1 MKKKKKNKKKIILKI
16 LIIIIILGSLIFYF
30 KNMKIKNIYVTGN
43 NNLKDQEIIE
53 LDGINN
59 YPNLFQTS
67 SRKIEKKIKLNPLID
82 SVKVKKTFLG
92 KITINIK
99 EYNLLLKNEID
110 NTIYLDNGQ
119 KITND
124 INIIGLP
131 TLTNEVDKD
140 ILNNFLKKLNTIN
153 KDILSKISEITY
165 SPNEYDKDLFLFLMN
180 DGNYVYITT
189 TRLDNINKYE
199 NVLLELEGKKGIIY
213 LDSGNHFEI
222 LE

>member
-43 NNLKDQEIIE
+43 NTLKDQEIIE
-53 LDGINN
+53 LAGINN

>member
-53 LDGINN
+53 LAGINN

-99 EYNLLLKNEID
+99 EHNLLLKNEID

-131 TLTNEVDKD
+131 TLTNDVDKD
-140 ILNNFLKKLNTIN
+140 ILNDFLKKLNTIN

>member
-53 LDGINN
+53 LAGINN
-59 YPNLFQTS
+59 YPNLFQIS

>member
-1 MKKKKKNKKKIILKI
+1 MKKKKNNKKKIILKI

-53 LDGINN
+53 LAGINN
-59 YPNLFQTS
+59 YPNLFQIS

-82 SVKVKKTFLG
+82 SVKVKKTFFG

-131 TLTNEVDKD
+131 TLTNDVAKD

>member
-53 LDGINN
+53 LAGVNN
-59 YPNLFQTS
+59 YPNLFQIS

-99 EYNLLLKNEID
+99 EYNLLLKN
-110 NTIYLDNGQ
+110 
-119 KITND
+119 
-124 INIIGLP
+124 
-131 TLTNEVDKD
+131 
-140 ILNNFLKKLNTIN
+140 
-153 KDILSKISEITY
+153 
-165 SPNEYDKDLFLFLMN
+165 
-180 DGNYVYITT
+180 
-189 TRLDNINKYE
+189 
-199 NVLLELEGKKGIIY
+199 
-213 LDSGNHFEI
+213 
-222 LE
+222 

>member
-53 LDGINN
+53 LAGINN

-99 EYNLLLKNEID
+99 EHNLLLKNEID

-131 TLTNEVDKD
+131 TLTNDVAKD

>member
-53 LDGINN
+53 LAGINN
-59 YPNLFQTS
+59 YPNLFQIS

-82 SVKVKKTFLG
+82 SVKVKKTFFG

-131 TLTNEVDKD
+131 TLTNDVDKD

>member
-53 LDGINN
+53 LAGINN
-59 YPNLFQTS
+59 YPNLFQIS

-131 TLTNEVDKD
+131 TLINDVDKD

>member
-30 KNMKIKNIYVTGN
+30 KNMKIKNIYVIGN
-43 NNLKDQEIIE
+43 NTLKDQEIIE
-53 LDGINN
+53 LAGINN

-67 SRKIEKKIKLNPLID
+67 SKKIEKKIKLNPLID

-99 EYNLLLKNEID
+99 EHNLLLKNEID

-119 KITND
+119 KIAND

-131 TLTNEVDKD
+131 TLINDVDKD

>member
-30 KNMKIKNIYVTGN
+30 KNMKIKNIYVIGN
-43 NNLKDQEIIE
+43 NTLKDQEIIE
-53 LDGINN
+53 LAGINN
-59 YPNLFQTS
+59 YPNLFQIS

-131 TLTNEVDKD
+131 TLTNDVDKD

>member
-43 NNLKDQEIIE
+43 NTLKDQEIIE
-53 LDGINN
+53 LAGINN
-59 YPNLFQTS
+59 YPNLFQIS

-99 EYNLLLKNEID
+99 EHNLLLKNEID

-131 TLTNEVDKD
+131 TLTNDVDKD

>member
-43 NNLKDQEIIE
+43 NTLKDQEIIE
-53 LDGINN
+53 LAGINN

-67 SRKIEKKIKLNPLID
+67 SRKIEKKIKLNPLIA

-131 TLTNEVDKD
+131 TLTNDVDKD

>member
-53 LDGINN
+53 LAGINN
-59 YPNLFQTS
+59 YPNLFQIS

-82 SVKVKKTFLG
+82 SVKVKKTFFG

-110 NTIYLDNGQ
+110 NTIYLDNGL
-119 KITND
+119 KIAND

-131 TLTNEVDKD
+131 TLTNDVDKD

>member
-43 NNLKDQEIIE
+43 NTLKDQEIIE
-53 LDGINN
+53 LAGINN

-119 KITND
+119 KIAND

-131 TLTNEVDKD
+131 TLTNDVDKD

>member
-30 KNMKIKNIYVTGN
+30 KNMKIKNIYVIGN

-53 LDGINN
+53 LAGINN
-59 YPNLFQTS
+59 YPNLFQIS

-82 SVKVKKTFLG
+82 SVKVKKTFFG

-131 TLTNEVDKD
+131 TLTNDVDKD

>member
-1 MKKKKKNKKKIILKI
+1 MKKKKNNKKKIILKI

-43 NNLKDQEIIE
+43 NTLKDQEIIE
-53 LDGINN
+53 LAGINN

-92 KITINIK
+92 KIIINIK

-119 KITND
+119 KIAND

-131 TLTNEVDKD
+131 TLTNDVDKD

>member
-53 LDGINN
+53 LAGINN
-59 YPNLFQTS
+59 YPNLFQIS

-131 TLTNEVDKD
+131 TLTNDVAKD

-199 NVLLELEGKKGIIY
+199 N
-213 LDSGNHFEI
+213 
-222 LE
+222 

>member
-53 LDGINN
+53 LAGINN
-59 YPNLFQTS
+59 YPNLFQIS

-124 INIIGLP
+124 INMIGLP

-153 KDILSKISEITY
+153 KDILSIISEITY

>member
-30 KNMKIKNIYVTGN
+30 KNMKIKNIYVIGN

-53 LDGINN
+53 LAGINK
-59 YPNLFQTS
+59 YPNLFQIS

-131 TLTNEVDKD
+131 TLTNDVDKD

>member
-53 LDGINN
+53 LAGINN
-59 YPNLFQTS
+59 YPNLFQIS

-131 TLTNEVDKD
+131 TLTNDVDKD

>member
-16 LIIIIILGSLIFYF
+16 LIIIIILGSLTFYF

-53 LDGINN
+53 LAGINN
-59 YPNLFQTS
+59 YPNLFQIS

-82 SVKVKKTFLG
+82 SVKVKKTFFG

-131 TLTNEVDKD
+131 TLTNDVDKD

>member
-30 KNMKIKNIYVTGN
+30 KNMKIKNIYVIGN
-43 NNLKDQEIIE
+43 NTLKDQEIIE
-53 LDGINN
+53 LAGINN
-59 YPNLFQTS
+59 YPNLFQIS

-92 KITINIK
+92 KIIINIK

-119 KITND
+119 KIAND

-131 TLTNEVDKD
+131 TLTNDVDKD

>member
-43 NNLKDQEIIE
+43 NTLKDQEIIE
-53 LDGINN
+53 LAGINN
-59 YPNLFQTS
+59 YPNLFQIS
-67 SRKIEKKIKLNPLID
+67 SKKIEKKIKLNPLID

>member
-30 KNMKIKNIYVTGN
+30 KNMKIKNIYVIGN
-43 NNLKDQEIIE
+43 NTLKDQEIIE
-53 LDGINN
+53 LAGINN

-67 SRKIEKKIKLNPLID
+67 SKKIEKKIKLNPLID

-131 TLTNEVDKD
+131 TLTNDVDKA

>member
-1 MKKKKKNKKKIILKI
+1 MN
-16 LIIIIILGSLIFYF
+16 
-30 KNMKIKNIYVTGN
+30 
-43 NNLKDQEIIE
+43 
-53 LDGINN
+53 
-59 YPNLFQTS
+59 
-67 SRKIEKKIKLNPLID
+67 
-82 SVKVKKTFLG
+82 VKVKKTFLG

-99 EYNLLLKNEID
+99 EHNLLLKNEID

>member
-16 LIIIIILGSLIFYF
+16 LIIIIILGSLIFHF

-53 LDGINN
+53 LAGINN
-59 YPNLFQTS
+59 YPNLFQIS

-119 KITND
+119 KIAND

-131 TLTNEVDKD
+131 TLTNDVDKD

>member
-30 KNMKIKNIYVTGN
+30 KNMKIKNIYVIGN
-43 NNLKDQEIIE
+43 NTLKDQEIIE
-53 LDGINN
+53 LAGINN
-59 YPNLFQTS
+59 YPNLFQIS

-131 TLTNEVDKD
+131 TLTNDVDKD
-140 ILNNFLKKLNTIN
+140 ILNDFLKKLNTIN

>member
-30 KNMKIKNIYVTGN
+30 KNMKIKNIYVIGN
-43 NNLKDQEIIE
+43 NTLKDQEIIE
-53 LDGINN
+53 LAGINN
-59 YPNLFQTS
+59 YPNLFQIS

-119 KITND
+119 KIAND
-124 INIIGLP
+124 MNIIGLP
-131 TLTNEVDKD
+131 TLTNDVDKD
-140 ILNNFLKKLNTIN
+140 ILNKFLKKLNTIN

>member
-1 MKKKKKNKKKIILKI
+1 
-16 LIIIIILGSLIFYF
+16 
-30 KNMKIKNIYVTGN
+30 MKIKNIYVIGN

-53 LDGINN
+53 LAGINN

-131 TLTNEVDKD
+131 TLTNDVDKD
-140 ILNNFLKKLNTIN
+140 ILNDFLKKLNTIN

>member
-30 KNMKIKNIYVTGN
+30 KNMKIKNIYVIGN
-43 NNLKDQEIIE
+43 NTLKDQEIIE
-53 LDGINN
+53 LAGINN

-67 SRKIEKKIKLNPLID
+67 SKKIEKKIKLNPLID

-131 TLTNEVDKD
+131 TLTNDVAKD